1 MYTMLFLT
9 LAVACALVGWMGNNP
24 YGKALFAVFTIMYLF
39 SLVFDTCTQRE
50 QALQDDED
58 EEDEYSV
65 RHYFD

>member
-1 MYTMLFLT
+1 MYTTFFLI
-9 LAVACALVGWMGNNP
+9 AALVFAVTGWGGDSP
-24 YGKALFAVFTIMYLF
+24 TSKALCTLFTILYLL
-39 SLVFDTCTQRE
+39 SLVFDTCAQRE

>member
-9 LAVACALVGWMGNNP
+9 LAVACALIGWLGDNP
-24 YGKALFAVFTIMYLF
+24 YGKALFAVFAIMYLF
-39 SLVFDTCTQRE
+39 SLVFDTCTH
-50 QALQDDED
+50 LQDDED